1 MDCSEI
7 TKSSCFRERREK
19 NSRRVR
25 WDKKLDIED
34 DKSEVPEKCEEEN
47 DEFENEMLKVIEE
60 RIHKAEVDGGIKSNY
75 ISQDSRDKPK
85 SQDKSCQDTSS
96 INKTLYDP
104 IYFDSDDDS
113 DEQSNINSPSQK
125 QREVFSNET
134 LMYDPNLDE
143 EDQAWADNI
152 RSSYQGANKSRYLTP
167 KCSNLVY
174 QNNYR

>member
-1 MDCSEI
+1 M
-7 TKSSCFRERREK
+7 
-19 NSRRVR
+19 
-25 WDKKLDIED
+25 
-34 DKSEVPEKCEEEN
+34 PEKCEEEN

-85 SQDKSCQDTSS
+85 SQDKSSQDTSS
-96 INKTLYDP
+96 SNKTLYDP

-113 DEQSNINSPSQK
+113 DEQSNINSSSQK

-174 QNNYR
+174 QKHNYR